1 MLMATG
7 KEEEAVRLYS
17 RGYRNRTP
25 VDEILPQHREV
36 HAHLIRW
43 GMWAGAR
50 GRNRSLASIEGLYT
64 KAGTPAST
72 APLSADPQIMD
83 MERAV
88 IRLPAAHMLTVR
100 LLYVNRFA
108 PVSICQ
114 RARMRYEAW
123 PDHIATCRAMVVNLL
138 RRHGVGKSSA

>member
-1 MLMATG
+1 M
-7 KEEEAVRLYS
+7 KPVEEAVRLYS
-17 RGYRNRTP
+17 RGYRDRTP

-50 GRNRSLASIEGLYT
+50 GRNRSLASVEGLYT

-72 APLSADPQIMD
+72 APLSADPKIME

-88 IRLPAAHMLTVR
+88 IRLPEAHRLTVR
-100 LLYVNRFA
+100 LLYVSRWS

-114 RARMRYEAW
+114 RGKMRYEAW
-123 PDHIATCRAMVVNLL
+123 PEHIATCRAMVVNLL
-138 RRHGVGKSSA
+138 RRYGRI